1 MKGTVPMT
9 TTPSSSSCCAPSCCD
24 GKSSRLP
31 ADASPDAI
39 RAEVRSRYSQVANR
53 GGSDRLRDLSIGIGY
68 SAAELDGVPAEAN
81 LGVGCGNPTALAAL
95 RPGEKVL
102 DLGAGAG
109 LDALIAAE
117 RIGPE
122 GRVIGVDMTPAM
134 LARARENAVKAGI
147 ADRVEFREGN
157 IEQLPVVDASID
169 VVISNCVINL
179 SPDKPQVFREAWRVL
194 KPGGRLAVSDIALT
208 EKLPPALAEQ
218 AALYSACVSGAM
230 LIDDYV
236 AAIEAAGFVDVRL
249 SSKGVGELL
258 GSMFEDPG
266 FADAVAAVG
275 HDELQRVAGT
285 VRSYAVEAKKP

>member
-1 MKGTVPMT
+1 MP
-9 TTPSSSSCCAPSCCD
+9 TTPSASSCCAPSCC
-24 GKSSRLP
+24 GGASRLP
-31 ADASPDAI
+31 ADAGPDAI
-39 RAEVRSRYSQVANR
+39 RAEVRSRYSEVASR
-53 GGSDRLRDLSIGIGY
+53 DSGDRQRDLSIGIGY
-68 SAAELDGVPAEAN
+68 SAAELDAVPAEAN

-117 RIGPE
+117 QLGPE

-147 ADRVEFREGN
+147 ADRVEFREGT

-208 EKLPPALAEQ
+208 EKLPEALVEH

-236 AAIEAAGFVDVRL
+236 AAIEAAGFVDVRV
-249 SSKGVGELL
+249 SSKGVGDLAGILL
-258 GSMFEDPG
+258 EDPG
-266 FADAVAAVG
+266 FADVVRAVG
-275 HDELQRVAGT
+275 REELQRVANS

>member
-1 MKGTVPMT
+1 M
-9 TTPSSSSCCAPSCCD
+9 
-24 GKSSRLP
+24 
-31 ADASPDAI
+31 
-39 RAEVRSRYSQVANR
+39 RSRYSQVANR

-236 AAIEAAGFVDVRL
+236 AATEAAGFVDVRL

>member
-1 MKGTVPMT
+1 MT

-24 GKSSRLP
+24 GESSRLP

-218 AALYSACVSGAM
+218 AALYSACVGGAM

>member
-1 MKGTVPMT
+1 MT

-81 LGVGCGNPTALAAL
+81 LGVGYGNPTALAAL

>member
-1 MKGTVPMT
+1 MT

-122 GRVIGVDMTPAM
+122 GRVIGVDMTPSM